1 MARSK
6 SLLAAWTARWLA
18 RLGAATAGTMAAGL
32 AAGALLLAGL
42 GTGAAHA
49 NPILLVEAD
58 TGRVLEQQDAGKP
71 WYQASV
77 TKLMTVYVALN
88 AVKNGRLTM
97 DSPLTVSALAASQ
110 EPSKMG
116 FKAGTVLT
124 LDNALKMVLVKS
136 ANDMA
141 MVVAEGVGG
150 SMPAFVDEMN
160 ATAAHLGMTGTHY
173 SNPNGLPDPGQ
184 ISTARDLA
192 ILARALIYHFPE
204 HEMLFRIPA
213 IKLGKRVLRTYNRL
227 IDRYPGADGMKTGF
241 VCGSGYN
248 LVATASRGGKR
259 LIAVILGARS
269 GTARAEEAAMLF
281 EKGFQASWGI
291 FGAAAPTLS
300 AIQNLGGEPFDMKP
314 YVCGGKR
321 AVTASEADDDGPG
334 VNSSAIS
341 FALAAGSPTL
351 PRSGADLLQTLPP
364 SMPPIPVY
372 VGTRAAPQDLDN
384 AYAPDENEKPKK
396 PAATA
401 KLTTDPKNPGAKPG
415 AGKADASRTAAK
427 PADGKPAADASG
439 TKAASKPA
447 AKKPNG
453 AVAETSASGTS
464 AKKSTQGAKPV
475 AASAAAMP
483 KQTLSAKP
491 LAMPRPDLSPNAATE
506 DDEAPAASGPSAE

>member
-6 SLLAAWTARWLA
+6 SLLAASHKAASFVSAPLAGA
-18 RLGAATAGTMAAGL
+18 RLLVAGLVAASL
-32 AAGALLLAGL
+32 AAGAAR
-42 GTGAAHA
+42 A

-88 AVKNGRLTM
+88 AVKNGRLRM
-97 DSPLTVSALAASQ
+97 DSPLTVSAFAASQ
-110 EPSKMG
+110 QPSKMG
-116 FKAGTVLT
+116 FKPGTVVT

-160 ATAAHLGMTGTHY
+160 ATAAHLGMSGTHY

-192 ILARALIYHFPE
+192 LLARALIYHFPE

-213 IKLGKRVLRTYNRL
+213 IKLGKSVLRNYNRL

-248 LVATASRGGKR
+248 LVATATRGGKR
-259 LIAVILGARS
+259 LIAVVLGARS
-269 GTARAEEAAMLF
+269 GTVRAEEAAMLF
-281 EKGFQASWGI
+281 EKGFQSSWGI
-291 FGAAAPTLS
+291 FGSAAPTLS
-300 AIQNLGGEPFDMKP
+300 AIQNTGGEPFDMKP

-321 AVTASEADDDGPG
+321 AVTASEADEDAPG
-334 VNSSAIS
+334 ISSRAIS
-341 FALAAGSPTL
+341 FALAAGNPTM
-351 PRSGADLLQTLPP
+351 PRSGADLLQSLPP
-364 SMPPIPVY
+364 SMPPVPVY
-372 VGTRAAPQDLDN
+372 VGTRGLQQDLDS
-384 AYAPDENEKPKK
+384 AYPAEETPKK
-396 PAATA
+396 PAAVANGSKKPAGA
-401 KLTTDPKNPGAKPG
+401 KPDAKAASTDPKP
-415 AGKADASRTAAK
+415 TAAK
-427 PADGKPAADASG
+427 PN
-439 TKAASKPA
+439 

-453 AVAETSASGTS
+453 TSAATGTDG
-464 AKKSTQGAKPV
+464 KKATGAKPQT
-475 AASAAAMP
+475 ASATPAP
-483 KQTLSAKP
+483 KLSPKP
-491 LAMPRPDLSPNAATE
+491 LAMPRPDLDAGSA
-506 DDEAPAASGPSAE
+506 APAQADE